1 MSSRAPIRKTKAK
14 RRNKHPIQEIVSVLP
29 QLAISFAILY
39 YASTLS
45 DSTFSEHRGFVF
57 YLGCISALTMC
68 SVFLILQ
75 IKGVEYKNW
84 QQNPTTRN
92 YIQIASLSTV
102 MAFIAFNVS
111 LWPLYG
117 LLTPFTIIAFFVFA
131 VTVLIIST
139 AFL

>member
-1 MSSRAPIRKTKAK
+1 MSSRAPIHKSKSK
-14 RRNKHPIQEIVSVLP
+14 QVKKHPVQEIVSVLP
-29 QLAISFAILY
+29 QLAISFAILF

-45 DSTFSEHRGFVF
+45 DSTFSEHR
-57 YLGCISALTMC
+57 
-68 SVFLILQ
+68 VFLILQ
-75 IKGVEYKNW
+75 IKGAEYKNW

-102 MAFIAFNVS
+102 LAFIAFNVS

-117 LLTPFTIIAFFVFA
+117 LLTPIAIIAFFVFA